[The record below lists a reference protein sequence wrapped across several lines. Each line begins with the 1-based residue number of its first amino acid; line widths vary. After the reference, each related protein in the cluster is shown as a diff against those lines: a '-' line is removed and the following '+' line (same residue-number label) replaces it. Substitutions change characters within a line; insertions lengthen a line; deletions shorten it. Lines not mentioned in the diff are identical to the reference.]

1 MRNRTS
7 DLRIPRSDALPL
19 SHRDSTKSG
28 VISLLSVIST
38 AIMTNIQ
45 LWSIRE
51 GGPREGGPREGGPRE
66 RGPREGGPREGGPRN
81 VDQGKVD
88 QGNVDQG
95 KVDQGEG
102 GPREGEPREEREGR
116 WGRSGKIYTI
126 QLIIEDLT
134 FFLLV
139 SNYENSVQIYSSYL
153 ECGEKPAKTL

>member
-7 DLRIPRSDALPL
+7 DLRIPRSDDLPL
-19 SHRDSTKSG
+19 SHRDSTKSE
-28 VISLLSVIST
+28 VISLLNVIST

-51 GGPREGGPREGGPRE
+51 GEPREGGPREGGPREGGPRE
-66 RGPREGGPREGGPRN
+66 GGPREGGPREGGPR
-81 VDQGKVD
+81 
-88 QGNVDQG
+88 
-95 KVDQGEG
+95 EG
-102 GPREGEPREEREGR
+102 GPREGGPREGREGR

-139 SNYENSVQIYSSYL
+139 SNYENSVQIYSFYL